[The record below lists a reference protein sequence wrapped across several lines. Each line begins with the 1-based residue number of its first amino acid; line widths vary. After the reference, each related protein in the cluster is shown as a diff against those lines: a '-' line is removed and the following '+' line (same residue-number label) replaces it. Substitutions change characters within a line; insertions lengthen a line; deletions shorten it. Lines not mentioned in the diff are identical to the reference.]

1 MPKLPSGLTT
11 FEPSD
16 TVRRTAQNENIE
28 AIDALF
34 RATGG
39 HRHTGKAGD
48 APQIGTEG
56 IAVGAVT
63 SDRIALSAVTGDR
76 VARATLCRR
85 HLKSGRLSGNVAKYK
100 PFTVT
105 GGVVV
110 GVPTAP
116 YRQYGDNYWLVNR
129 SSVPF
134 PQSITVNLTTE
145 YYEIEGI
152 SFENNWVAPPRN
164 FYVEISSD
172 NTNWTRA
179 YTYSHSGTEQPPQYH
194 PFDQLFHGSY
204 VRLTLTEPGN
214 QTNIAYVS
222 GFGVFSRDV
231 QESPDFRIHKGS
243 LQYSEGWG
251 WKDVGIKGVQRGSA
265 SISYFYPNGTGSTV
279 REVTISAVNPQKTFV
294 NITTSGLSHWF
305 QTSPMMDGSVCA
317 RLVDGNKLRFNFYE
331 GFYEAYAE
339 ISWEVIEFA

>member
-243 LQYSEGWG
+243 LQ
-251 WKDVGIKGVQRGSA
+251 
-265 SISYFYPNGTGSTV
+265 
-279 REVTISAVNPQKTFV
+279 
-294 NITTSGLSHWF
+294 
-305 QTSPMMDGSVCA
+305 
-317 RLVDGNKLRFNFYE
+317 
-331 GFYEAYAE
+331 
-339 ISWEVIEFA
+339 